1 MLVNRKPLINKN
13 KIFKYCKTAPYI
25 TAAQEEVQSLAGI
38 RQPLLGLNLINKVKE
53 ETISSIDV
61 PFNKEQ
67 RSISLAKLTSTQ
79 ARKLARPEQDKKI
92 SKNLSKEVSTQWRQH
107 RSNARKLLFAG

>member
-13 KIFKYCKTAPYI
+13 KIFKYCKTASYI
-25 TAAQEEVQSLAGI
+25 TAAQEE
-38 RQPLLGLNLINKVKE
+38 
-53 ETISSIDV
+53 V